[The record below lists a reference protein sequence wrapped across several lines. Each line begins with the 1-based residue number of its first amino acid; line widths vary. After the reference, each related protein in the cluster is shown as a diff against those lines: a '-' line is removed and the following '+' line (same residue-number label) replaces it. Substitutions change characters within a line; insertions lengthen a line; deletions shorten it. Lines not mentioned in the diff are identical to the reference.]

1 MYHKEVEY
9 RSYGLYSDV
18 AKQSG
23 YTTGQIDT
31 VYSWYLNKTFADLV
45 EKPTCQIFLKGLG
58 MLQIHLSS
66 AVNNLSRSA
75 YGLEQS
81 LQQYDSGMSKDYMS
95 FSYLNE
101 RVTAFMSASSSLKER
116 ANIMLE
122 KEIINETLYQNKM
135 TRIESIDLKLNQLYE
150 SIQRIP
156 ELEQKRTA
164 ECGQSPTWGNQQDSS
179 PIPLIE
185 S

>member
-1 MYHKEVEY
+1 
-9 RSYGLYSDV
+9 
-18 AKQSG
+18 
-23 YTTGQIDT
+23 
-31 VYSWYLNKTFADLV
+31 
-45 EKPTCQIFLKGLG
+45 
-58 MLQIHLSS
+58 
-66 AVNNLSRSA
+66 
-75 YGLEQS
+75 LEQS

-101 RVTAFMSASSSLKER
+101 RVTAFMAASSSLKER

-164 ECGQSPTWGNQQDSS
+164 ECGQGPTWGNQQDCS